1 MNCTSFLRTVNKTL
15 WIYIFLEYHHVIISL
30 RVRIDKTAYP
40 AIAVDRLPPW
50 PSWGCL
56 RLFFAWGCFGRLG
69 FAIATLGCLE
79 VFSHLFTFP
88 LFTASPFPFHLCTAS
103 LVPSPAPT
111 HLLIGPADLQ
121 HVGAHRV
128 FAAHSHMSPSCS
140 SQTRSDRCWLRSL
153 GPTCSHRC

>member
-79 VFSHLFTFP
+79 VFSHPLHIPFVHCFTIPIPSVHCFIGSKSSPHP
-88 LFTASPFPFHLCTAS
+88 L
-103 LVPSPAPT
+103 
-111 HLLIGPADLQ
+111 ADRA
-121 HVGAHRV
+121 GG
-128 FAAHSHMSPSCS
+128 FATCWGPSCF
-140 SQTRSDRCWLRSL
+140 RSA
-153 GPTCSHRC
+153 